1 MCHGSR
7 DAMAA
12 TGSAP
17 CGWLLLTGR
26 DNTCKYNPAGFH
38 GAFNVSRACGM
49 DIAHACPRVE
59 NFRKKWEV
67 GEKSGAEFRTCPDL
81 DNSSCGI
88 IIFCDWSLTRIS
100 WFFRDTAKRRFVFIA
115 NGLFN
120 DGTRPSYAVT
130 TRGKTS
136 LSTRPF
142 EYRKYFAFQFNPF
155 NLFSTELY
163 KFSTGSLMFSS
174 RWNRK
179 IRILNNFNLNPW
191 ILDRNNWYSGREDRK

>member
-1 MCHGSR
+1 MEIFRNSSVFLAPLMCHGSR

-59 NFRKKWEV
+59 NFRKKWEA

-88 IIFCDWSLTRIS
+88 IIFCDWSLDFDENNREFRG
-100 WFFRDTAKRRFVFIA
+100 FFAILRNV
-115 NGLFN
+115 GL
-120 DGTRPSYAVT
+120 Y
-130 TRGKTS
+130 
-136 LSTRPF
+136 L
-142 EYRKYFAFQFNPF
+142 
-155 NLFSTELY
+155 
-163 KFSTGSLMFSS
+163 
-174 RWNRK
+174 
-179 IRILNNFNLNPW
+179 
-191 ILDRNNWYSGREDRK
+191 